1 MDVFGK
7 ALTDFYKTGE
17 ADVLWLHNSYDE
29 PEEMP
34 IDFFF
39 RDDEDMPVLELQALH
54 MCKGKVL
61 DIGAGVGSHALVLQA
76 FNIDVTAIDV
86 SEAAINIMKDRG
98 VKKAL
103 LQDVFI
109 YQEKFDTI
117 LMLMNGIGLTG
128 TLAGFNDFLI
138 KLKSLIN
145 PGGQVLFDTSD
156 IAYLYE
162 DLLKPQNQYYG
173 EVSYQYEYK
182 GEKGNWFN
190 WLYIDPETIKT
201 IAVETGWNSEI
212 IFDDN
217 EDQYLVRLTQRSI
230 DSKSS
235 FN

>member
-17 ADVLWLHNSYDE
+17 ADTLWLHNSYDE

-34 IDFFF
+34 VDFFF
-39 RDDEDMPVLELQALH
+39 RDDEDMPVLELQALQ

-76 FNIDVTAIDV
+76 FNVDVTAIDI
-86 SEAAINIMKDRG
+86 SEAAVKIMSDRG

-103 LQDVFI
+103 HQDIFN
-109 YQEKFDTI
+109 YKEKFDTI

-128 TLAGFNDFLI
+128 TLPGFKDFLI
-138 KLKSLIN
+138 KLKSLVN
-145 PGGQVLFDTSD
+145 PDGQVLFDTSD

-162 DLLKPQNQYYG
+162 DLPKPQNQYYG

-182 GEKGNWFN
+182 GVKGNWFN
-190 WLYIDPETIKT
+190 WLYIDQQTLEE
-201 IAVETGWNSEI
+201 IAKETGWTSEI
-212 IFDDN
+212 VFDDD
-217 EDQYLVRLTQRSI
+217 EDQYLVRLVLST
-230 DSKSS
+230 
-235 FN
+235 